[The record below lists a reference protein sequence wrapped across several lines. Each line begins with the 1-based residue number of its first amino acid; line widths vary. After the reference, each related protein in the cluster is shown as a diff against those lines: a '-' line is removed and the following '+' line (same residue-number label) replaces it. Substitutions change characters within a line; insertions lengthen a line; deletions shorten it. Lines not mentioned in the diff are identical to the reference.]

1 MTIKEAEQIIAKTNS
16 PYLKR
21 DMYKF
26 IKCQR
31 AKEGIYGKA
40 KKGNRP
46 KAV

>member
-1 MTIKEAEQIIAKTNS
+1 MTIKEAEEIIAKTNS

-26 IKCQR
+26 IKRQR

-40 KKGNRP
+40 KKGNRQ